1 MAHRRK
7 PLCVPVVGW
16 GQTITA
22 TGNGGGAGAKIEAMI
37 EQVSL
42 WWGLLQTYWAM
53 VGQALRLQP
62 DVFAQIQE
70 MTGGLLLALLVVL
83 MAGVSEAAA
92 QSIVLFLNHVR
103 FKRFGLALCM
113 SLFSHFGG
121 YLLWTTTIWLAG
133 NALFAQNQPFHDV
146 AAVVGLAYAPQLFSC
161 LVLMPF
167 LGNGIGIVLSLWS
180 MLAVVVAVRA
190 GFGIDTWQAV
200 LLAAI
205 GWMLVQLVRRTIGRP
220 VRRIEQWLTSHV
232 AGVPLVVQPKDVRA
246 MRRRPAEH
254 GYLQREVWR
263 RRSRSSDEPARGA
276 APAAASSVAP
286 PSGAQANVQ

>member
-1 MAHRRK
+1 MFEA
-7 PLCVPVVGW
+7 LSLLW
-16 GQTITA
+16 GYFQTFW
-22 TGNGGGAGAKIEAMI
+22 
-37 EQVSL
+37 V
-42 WWGLLQTYWAM
+42 M

-62 DVFAQIQE
+62 VVFAQVQV
-70 MTGGLLLALLVVL
+70 MPGGLLLALLVVL
-83 MAGVSEAAA
+83 FASVSEAAA

-121 YLLWTTTIWLAG
+121 YLLWTATIWLAG

-146 AAVVGLAYAPQLFSC
+146 ASVVGLAYAPQLFSF

-200 LLAAI
+200 LLAAV
-205 GWMLVQLVRRTIGRP
+205 GWMLVQLVRRTVGRP
-220 VRRIEQWLTSHV
+220 VRSIEQWLTSRA
-232 AGVPLVVQPKDVRA
+232 AGVPLVLRARDVHVV
-246 MRRRPAEH
+246 RRRPAEH
-254 GYLQREVWR
+254 GFVQREVWR
-263 RRSRSSDEPARGA
+263 RRRARGA
-276 APAAASSVAP
+276 EEHSRGDASSAMPNSAKSAV
-286 PSGAQANVQ
+286 GTRTNVQ